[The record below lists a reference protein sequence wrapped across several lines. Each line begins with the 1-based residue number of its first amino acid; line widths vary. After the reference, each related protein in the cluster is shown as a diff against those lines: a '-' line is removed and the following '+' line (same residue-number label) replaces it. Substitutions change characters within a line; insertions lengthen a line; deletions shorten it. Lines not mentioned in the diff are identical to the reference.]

1 MWTAPAMGTGHLI
14 RIGEQILCLTEGGEL
29 ILFKA
34 KSRGFEIEL
43 RQQVLGA
50 GRSHFAYADGKIL
63 ARDKRRLVCLKWGN
77 GNNR

>member
-14 RIGEQILCLTEGGEL
+14 RIGDQILCLTEGGEL

-43 RQQVLGA
+43 RQQVLR
-50 GRSHFAYADGKIL
+50 GREIPF
-63 ARDKRRLVCLKWGN
+63 CLFGWKNSRPG
-77 GNNR
+77 